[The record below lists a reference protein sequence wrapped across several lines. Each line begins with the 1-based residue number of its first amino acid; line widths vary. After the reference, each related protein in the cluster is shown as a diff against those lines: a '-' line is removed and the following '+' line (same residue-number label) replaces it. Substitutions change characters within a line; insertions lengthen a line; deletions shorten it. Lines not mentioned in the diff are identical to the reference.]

1 MMGLTQDEATQVLR
15 CVSQLQAEL
24 PLQKAKLRRLKDLLV
39 ARDPWLVGLVQAVV
53 ATQSSLLPYLRVF
66 LLMLPGDASRTRRA
80 DGCDPMCLDLLLT
93 LFPISP
99 DVAADAL
106 AACAQD
112 VVLAILDLD
121 ADHPRVFNDQ
131 SC

>member
-1 MMGLTQDEATQVLR
+1 MGLTQDEAMQVLR
-15 CVSQLQAEL
+15 CVSKLQAEL

-39 ARDPWLVGLVQAVV
+39 ARDPWLVSLVQAVV
-53 ATQSSLLPYLRVF
+53 ATKSSLLPYLRVF
-66 LLMLPGDASRTRRA
+66 LLMLPGDATRTHCA
-80 DGCDPMCLDLLLT
+80 EGCDPMDLDLLLT

-99 DVAADAL
+99 DEAEDAL

-121 ADHPRVFNDQ
+121 ANRPRTLYDQ
-131 SC
+131 